1 MKGKDLK
8 VDSEVEEKYKGE
20 NLYME
25 NEYIK
30 VMKLIKESYDNQK
43 FDTEKFEFYETRREK
58 NKYSTG
64 IIKYNN
70 NKYYFNN
77 SHPSIPRKI
86 CHTIIC

>member
-30 VMKLIKESYDNQK
+30 VMKLIKESYDN
-43 FDTEKFEFYETRREK
+43 
-58 NKYSTG
+58 NING
-64 IIKYNN
+64 NINN
-70 NKYYFNN
+70 WR
-77 SHPSIPRKI
+77 I
-86 CHTIIC
+86 

>member
-1 MKGKDLK
+1 
-8 VDSEVEEKYKGE
+8 
-20 NLYME
+20 ME

-30 VMKLIKESYDNQK
+30 VMELIKESCDNQK

-70 NKYYFNN
+70 NKYYFKIVKNN
-77 SHPSIPRKI
+77 SYVEDEEYIKEMIKPNFSIIEKLG
-86 CHTIIC
+86 